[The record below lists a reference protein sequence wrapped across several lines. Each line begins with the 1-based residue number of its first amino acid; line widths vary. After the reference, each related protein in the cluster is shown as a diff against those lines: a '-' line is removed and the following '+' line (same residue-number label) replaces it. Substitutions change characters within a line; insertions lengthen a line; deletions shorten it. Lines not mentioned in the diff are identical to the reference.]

1 MKKVYLIDL
10 DGTMYRGDS
19 NIDGVKE
26 FIDDC
31 LDKQIPFYF
40 LTNNATRTLRQNVE
54 HMEKLGFKGICENQ
68 FFTSSMAASRH
79 MAKKGYTKAQYIG
92 MDGLKEA
99 LLNENFEICED
110 PQCLFVGLDKN
121 ATYQKYTQALQ
132 YLLKGAIL
140 VGTNDDR
147 LLAHGDTYMVGNGS
161 VVRLFEYASGQTSL
175 RIGKPS
181 KVILEEALEYYHL
194 QKEDCIIIGD
204 NLETDIA
211 LGVNE
216 DVKTILV
223 TSGVHNE
230 EDVKRLNIIPDRII
244 HHLNELIEK

>member
-1 MKKVYLIDL
+1 MKTYLIDL
-10 DGTMYRGDS
+10 DGTMYRGDTYLE
-19 NIDGVKE
+19 GTKE

-31 LDKQIPFYF
+31 LEKKIPFYF

-54 HMEKLGFKGICENQ
+54 HMEKLGFCGIKDEH
-68 FFTSSMAASRH
+68 FFTSSMAAAKY
-79 MAKKGYTKAQYIG
+79 MAKKGYNKAQYIG

-99 LLNENFEICED
+99 LLNNGFEICED
-110 PQCLFVGLDKN
+110 PECVFIGLDRQG
-121 ATYQKYTQALQ
+121 TYEKYSKALQ
-132 YLLKGAIL
+132 YLLNGAIL

-147 LLAHGDTYMVGNGS
+147 LLAHGNSFHIGNGS
-161 VVRLFEYASGQTSL
+161 IVRLFEYATGQTSL

-194 QKEDCIIIGD
+194 KREDCIIIGD

-216 DVKTILV
+216 QVETILV
-223 TSGVHNE
+223 TTGVHHE
-230 EDVKRLNIIPDRII
+230 EDIERLNIMPTRII
-244 HHLNELIEK
+244 HRLDELIK